1 MRQRGVKGLLL
12 EGGGVLKSTKIE
24 NEMIIIIIIIIMFS
38 VSNHKFENDN

>member
-24 NEMIIIIIIIIMFS
+24 NEMIIIIIIIMFS
-38 VSNHKFENDN
+38 VRNHKFENDN

>member
-24 NEMIIIIIIIIMFS
+24 NEMIIIIVIMFS